1 MADPYKRLPEISGS
15 IAQTIKAPGKLAML
29 HAFLGRVRWAE
40 IEEGHFGAF
49 RDLLLNLGSVHPASL
64 PSIFRPLLLGLCE
77 SAQLESTDRVLDL
90 ISGISR
96 VVPSSAP
103 VLISSLE
110 YNFPHYSRP
119 KEQITSYAKCLVS
132 MMERLKQL
140 RPKILELL
148 VERCL
153 AIDVAIQTE
162 AVNLPTEEV
171 EAEDELEVIDSDLLR
186 RSSSPVALNMVD
198 LMAKLDAL
206 LCLLFAYI
214 KEENEAEL
222 EACFE
227 VMLQLFDRHILPTF
241 RSRSTPFLLFYLS
254 SRAPALTDLFLGFL
268 MKRIYQVFDDPSD
281 RKRKASAV
289 TSTASLLTVVTAS
302 YIGSFVARAR
312 FLPTELVRLTFD
324 MLLTWSLRFIGDLP
338 NHLSS
343 SVKQQTVNAKSHAG
357 MSERVAVFYAVVQTI
372 MYIFCFRHRILL
384 CNSADASPT
393 DSTQRYRTYL
403 LPILQSGLNP
413 LRWCSRAVIE
423 EFSRLADQY
432 DLVDCRALMERD
444 SRRSVPGVRE
454 LADDDLITAFSASS
468 SAAFGSLLGDL
479 DCYFPF
485 DPLILK
491 DAAAFIGPDVFIDW
505 SETNDLAS
513 SSEDEDGD
521 DEDEESEIEEYDEE
535 EDVESDPVK
544 KRHKSE
550 SSSRAKELLACNPV
564 WQQNHT

>member
-1 MADPYKRLPEISGS
+1 
-15 IAQTIKAPGKLAML
+15 
-29 HAFLGRVRWAE
+29 
-40 IEEGHFGAF
+40 
-49 RDLLLNLGSVHPASL
+49 
-64 PSIFRPLLLGLCE
+64 
-77 SAQLESTDRVLDL
+77 
-90 ISGISR
+90 
-96 VVPSSAP
+96 
-103 VLISSLE
+103 LE

-119 KEQITSYAKCLVS
+119 KEQITSYAKCLVA
-132 MMERLKQL
+132 MMKRLKQL

-206 LCLLFAYI
+206 LCLLFSYI
-214 KEENEAEL
+214 REESEAEL

-268 MKRIYQVFDDPSD
+268 MKRIYQVFDDPTD
-281 RKRKASAV
+281 RRRKASAV

-324 MLLTWSLRFIGDLP
+324 MLLTWSLRFVGDLP
-338 NHLSS
+338 SHLKGSAL
-343 SVKQQTVNAKSHAG
+343 KQSGVAKNSQGG

-384 CNSADASPT
+384 CNSADAAPT

-403 LPILQSGLNP
+403 LPILQSALNP

-423 EFSRLADQY
+423 EFARLADQY
-432 DLVDCRALMERD
+432 DLVDCRALTERD

-485 DPLILK
+485 DPLILR
-491 DAAAFIGPDVFIDW
+491 DAAAFIGPDIFIDW

-513 SSEDEDGD
+513 SSE
-521 DEDEESEIEEYDEE
+521 EE
-535 EDVESDPVK
+535 EDECTEDEGEGEAEEADDDGEVEDEAGEEPVK
-544 KRHKSE
+544 KRHKAEGSH
-550 SSSRAKELLACNPV
+550 RARELLACNPV
-564 WQQNHT
+564 WQPNHP